1 MRRKYISFALILYPI
16 SIHAPRVGCDSI
28 SFPLLWLFFTFQS
41 THPGWGATLCAQ
53 SINNVPFYFN
63 PRTPGGVRRYLLLYQ
78 QRTSDISIHAPRVGC
93 DLPTQSLSI
102 WTYPISIHAP
112 RVGCDLL
119 LRLSVQY
126 KLQFQSTHPGWGA
139 TNQSTSGSIVTQIS
153 IHAPRVGCDSLVLFA
168 GVRIILNFN
177 PRTPGGV
184 RLRVRLRQ
192 FPSTKISI
200 HAPRV
205 GCDRDN
211 ASALINPEI
220 SIHAP
225 RVGCDPA
232 HPSAPGTRRDF
243 NPRTPV
249 GCDTIP
255 ACCGRVI
262 AISIHAPGWGA
273 TYLLA
278 PDFSDVAIS
287 IHAPRVGCDS
297 DADGKVVYNLM
308 QFQSTHPGWGA
319 TLYDPYEADV

>member
-139 TNQSTSGSIVTQIS
+139 TKVPNGSARQSRDFNPRTPGGVRLFDARVLFPGSPFQSTHPGWGATYGVSRVGGNIGNIS
-153 IHAPRVGCDSLVLFA
+153 IHAPRVGCD
-168 GVRIILNFN
+168 IL
-177 PRTPGGV
+177 
-184 RLRVRLRQ
+184 L
-192 FPSTKISI
+192 
-200 HAPRV
+200 
-205 GCDRDN
+205 
-211 ASALINPEI
+211 
-220 SIHAP
+220 
-225 RVGCDPA
+225 
-232 HPSAPGTRRDF
+232 
-243 NPRTPV
+243 
-249 GCDTIP
+249 
-255 ACCGRVI
+255 
-262 AISIHAPGWGA
+262 
-273 TYLLA
+273 
-278 PDFSDVAIS
+278 
-287 IHAPRVGCDS
+287 
-297 DADGKVVYNLM
+297 
-308 QFQSTHPGWGA
+308 
-319 TLYDPYEADV
+319 PYFCRS